1 MTVRTPIPP
10 DQIWRKS
17 SNEATKRKGG
27 LFTQPQKYR
36 TALIIFDPGPY
47 APVPEQLPIQA
58 IPYAGSRWQS
68 PQFGIQGQ
76 GTVGS
81 HRNNVS
87 VGIAPNYSSF
97 YSPERDLMYL
107 SPPTTWQVEDRSATI
122 ALAQSSRLT
131 TNSLVL
137 SDVTSVDIRATT
149 TRVSDNQLPFDWAGP
164 EAMANRGGTHLGQTA
179 FKDMMVDPGPNE
191 LMGYNESQRAYEG
204 PMKREDDRSSSIL
217 FGRSQVWT
225 LEPSSRAAATQT
237 STRVIKS
244 SNRYMCTIC
253 FKGHTRL
260 SRAMAC
266 ENGHLGYQPFVCDG
280 TCGDPA

>member
-1 MTVRTPIPP
+1 MT
-10 DQIWRKS
+10 S

-27 LFTQPQKYR
+27 LLTRPQKYR

-47 APVPEQLPIQA
+47 APVPEQLPIRG

-68 PQFGIQGQ
+68 SQFGIQAQ

-81 HRNNVS
+81 HRSDVS

-97 YSPERDLMYL
+97 YSPEYNLLHL
-107 SPPTTWQVEDRSATI
+107 SPSTTWQVEGRSAAMPSWNNPSV

-131 TNSLVL
+131 NTSLVL
-137 SDVTSVDIRATT
+137 ADAASANIQATT
-149 TRVSDNQLPFDWAGP
+149 TRVSASQLPFDWATS
-164 EAMANRGGTHLGQTA
+164 EAMADRGGTHLGQTT
-179 FKDMMVDPGPNE
+179 FKDMMVGPGPNE
-191 LMGYNESQRAYEG
+191 LMGYYESQRAYEG
-204 PMKREDDRSSSIL
+204 PMKREDGRSSSTL

-225 LEPSSRAAATQT
+225 LEPSSRAAETQA
-237 STRVIKS
+237 STRVVKS

-280 TCGDPA
+280 TCGDPVW